1 MQMKSLLLPDAT
13 QRESDTDSNSD
24 ISESQS
30 IVITSININMHA
42 PTGCDLRSTSQ
53 ANILNTIVKQNNPP
67 AKVTDTVN
75 ISITNATLNIGID
88 VDNIA
93 TRMKSNKRRRNNTY
107 NQTRKK
113 SHEY

>member
-1 MQMKSLLLPDAT
+1 MQMKSLLLSDAT

-30 IVITSININMHA
+30 IVITSININIHD

-67 AKVTDTVN
+67 AKASDTVN
-75 ISITNATLNIGID
+75 ISTTNATLNIEMD

-107 NQTRKK
+107 NQTQ
-113 SHEY
+113 